1 MMTMSPSTRHFDRTA
16 AGQALAHDLSHFAAQ
31 HPLVLGIPRGGVIV
45 AAEIARAL
53 GADLDIC
60 VARKLRAPGA
70 PELAIGAM
78 TSDGARILNDD
89 IIAALMVT
97 GDWIAAET
105 KLEHEE
111 SLRQERELRG
121 GRPAMAVAGRV
132 VVLVDDGLAT
142 GATLRAAVRSLRSR
156 GAGRIIVAV
165 PVAAEEPFRL
175 LHREADE
182 VFCPSVLHDFGSVG
196 AHYAHFG
203 PVDNSEVAALLAGV
217 SRPVHP

>member
-1 MMTMSPSTRHFDRTA
+1 MSMTPSTRYFDRTA
-16 AGQALAHDLSHFAAQ
+16 AGQALARELSHFAAQ
-31 HPLVLGIPRGGVIV
+31 RPLVLGIPRGGVTL

-53 GADLDIC
+53 GTDLDVC

-70 PELAIGAM
+70 PELAIGAL

-89 IIAALMVT
+89 IITALAVPE
-97 GDWIAAET
+97 DWIAAET
-105 KLEHEE
+105 RREHEE

-121 GRPAMAVAGRV
+121 GRPGKAVAGRV
-132 VVLVDDGLAT
+132 VILVDDGLAT
-142 GATLRAAVRSLRSR
+142 GATLRVAVRSLRAR

-182 VFCPSVLHDFGSVG
+182 VFCPSILHDFGSVG
-196 AHYAHFG
+196 AHYAHFE
-203 PVDNSEVAALLAGV
+203 PVDNSEVTALLTGQ
-217 SRPVHP
+217 SRPAHP